1 MVHLSNY
8 SVVDKNTNKN
18 NVSMCLSIE
27 LNRAKKF
34 AFWAQSGAEAKLHA
48 RETEHYEWNF
58 FRAVLG

>member
-34 AFWAQSGAEAKLHA
+34 AFRAQSGAEVKLHA
-48 RETEHYEWNF
+48 RETGHYE
-58 FRAVLG
+58 